1 MLKKL
6 YKKDGIIMIFNDKNS
21 IDYNYFCIQNYTLIM
36 KNQKLLLDK
45 KYHQIKGFT
54 YSEDLN

>member
-21 IDYNYFCIQNYTLIM
+21 IDYNYFCIENYTLIM
-36 KNQKLLLDK
+36 KNQKKILDK
-45 KYHQIKGFT
+45 KYHQLKGFT
-54 YSEDLN
+54 YLEGLN

>member
-21 IDYNYFCIQNYTLIM
+21 IDYNYFSIANYTLIM
-36 KNQKLLLDK
+36 KNQKALLDK
-45 KYHQIKGFT
+45 KYYQSKGFT
-54 YSEDLN
+54 YLEDQY

>member
-36 KNQKLLLDK
+36 KNQKALLDK

-54 YSEDLN
+54 YLEDQH

>member
-21 IDYNYFCIQNYTLIM
+21 KNYNYFSIANYTLIM
-36 KNQKLLLDK
+36 KNQKALLDK